1 MVHLVLYGLASSSF
15 TVCQMGSNTAWC
27 FGKIGIQTIYLFK
40 ELLGNEKKL
49 GQKDYRYEQ
58 SQYGFKAV
66 EQLCC

>member
-1 MVHLVLYGLASSSF
+1 MHRRRLNDGEVAVQDGLASSSF

-58 SQYGFKAV
+58 S
-66 EQLCC
+66 